1 MNRNILNR
9 SMFATGDEV
18 KTLPL
23 YDKHASGKSQVVYD
37 RGVDPEFDSFL
48 DRYGIDAE
56 TYQSIHADAGNFLI
70 YDPGL
75 KQSTPLL
82 DIMAGRGVLK
92 GLGSILTKKGT
103 QGTGMYVGER
113 LPGGIAGPNRP
124 LTEITE
130 NVTKL
135 TPVGKSTA
143 IGTSVLPLAAS
154 TPLPDDEEE
163 TGPNLVAKNQDE
175 VQTEI
180 DELEAKNKKDLEN
193 KKKKSNKTKIE
204 KEIKGIEDVISMIK
218 GFDTKK
224 SEAYQQEK
232 TRRTGR
238 NANIFMEEMAS
249 ALAATNN
256 MGDGIAIGAANA
268 AKKVGEAET
277 AEELAYSE
285 FLKEEAEKR
294 KGEKLKPS
302 DVNSIAKIYGEASS
316 EVEKARLL
324 SSEINKLKQFL
335 IEKDVTGA
343 VGFISRLGGKAEGFF
358 GADGELRDSTAAK
371 NITQFLQAR
380 MVQAILDEKGKTIS
394 DADRKLIK
402 DLIGNLESP
411 VSNRAEVIN
420 LLNLVESSL
429 NKTKA
434 VNERTIRFY
443 KAEYGESIPN
453 LSIFDA
459 QYNTTDS
466 SITDEDNEV
475 SIADQEDLI
484 Q

>member
-9 SMFATGDEV
+9 SMFAAGDEV

-277 AEELAYSE
+277 DEELARLE
-285 FLKEEAEKR
+285 ARKKEAELSKD
-294 KGEKLKPS
+294 EKLKDTTIL
-302 DVNSIAKIYGEASS
+302 DVARDYSLKTGEVQGSNIMITEVS
-316 EVEKARLL
+316 ELRNLL
-324 SSEINKLKQFL
+324 RNN
-335 IEKDVTGA
+335 DVTGLQ
-343 VGFISRLGGKAEGFF
+343 GWMSRLVGKGQGFV
-358 GADGELRDSTAAK
+358 GADLNLRDAQAAS
-371 NITQFLQAR
+371 NIGKFLEAR
-380 MVQAILDEKGKTIS
+380 MVQALLDEKGKTIS
-394 DADRKLIK
+394 DADRKLIQNLLG
-402 DLIGNLESP
+402 DLDSP
-411 VSNRAEVIN
+411 TSNRATMLDKLELIETT
-420 LLNLVESSL
+420 LL
-429 NKTKA
+429 KTKR
-434 VNERTIRFY
+434 ESQSMLDFY
-443 KAEYGESIPN
+443 KEKYGDKIPE
-453 LSIFDA
+453 LSIFDSEEEIS
-459 QYNTTDS
+459 DVFKK
-466 SITDEDNEV
+466 DDNEV